1 MPVFSN
7 RPADYREWRQRIN
20 LYYKKMVLQKRPQEA
35 TINLVTTLTGVAW
48 KQIEHD
54 ADKLCEDDQGFAKVL
69 QILDKTFKYDDR
81 VEQPRSFEKFFYQ
94 VSRRPGQTLMS
105 YCSEH
110 REHQREV
117 EKHGIKLPDEIAG
130 WLLLRRAGL
139 SQEQRQLVLSQTSS
153 TLAEEKVEQALYY
166 LFGQDYRGKISS
178 PEGYGKGDRHRSSP
192 HRWQKRGQAYAADD
206 EEYYEDD
213 ELFLAED
220 EDETAYYEEQADYDA
235 ADYADVE
242 DDETAYN
249 AQSPDDTYY
258 DMPEHDDPELEE
270 AYATYLDARRRFSE
284 LKTNRNFYPV
294 VALGPEQQGY
304 GSQQTPHR
312 PPSRG
317 KSKGK
322 GKRTSP
328 PQKGDAKS
336 RGKAAFSTMSQQQ
349 PRLCLKCHQPGHFAA
364 DCPQKRSPSST
375 TPSPAKKQRP
385 ASVMMVQELIPGEI
399 RPAPEIAGIF
409 AQQDGGASC
418 LVCGHDVLM
427 HYVKHFSDRGFSWK
441 HFEFRPI
448 LKTLNFGGD
457 RSLQSKWSVHLP
469 VFVHG
474 SYGRIQCFIVE
485 GRTPLL
491 LGRPLLAALK
501 VDISYADEQMRVD
514 KGDWFP
520 IPLGPQREHL
530 LQLDDA
536 PDDRFAVPPELSFD
550 FVTTETMKIVENTS
564 LSEDELYDL
573 HQYLE
578 NTNREPPEII
588 FGVADLQESQT
599 EPNDD
604 DKSDAATEIGDDEMH
619 DEEDEESLVR
629 HAVTNKLIKTLKL
642 HQHMLEQKRRQTM
655 DNVMKAHD
663 GKILQ
668 FWEVYSGEARLAEA
682 MQKKG
687 YLVQTFDLFNGWDF
701 TRADHRTAFSKL
713 QYETCPDMMWLAPPC
728 TKWSALQHLNCKIPA
743 DFEFLAEERYYE
755 ERTHLRFTRNAH
767 NRQFHQHRHSA
778 TEHPWYAESWKTSTF
793 HALEGHDAEVD
804 QCQYG
809 STLPDDD
816 GNEQLIKKKTCLR
829 VTDERLAMQL
839 TRLCQGDHFHLP
851 IEGSSPGI
859 GNRAKAAGAYSLP
872 FCRQVADI
880 IDKFLYK
887 HYVNAIEDYDTEP
900 SFSPVTDYYSV
911 ETVDSTTINST
922 STPTKL
928 FSDTVLAEGDEDA
941 GDEPQEQPPQ
951 PGYEQPP
958 PPPEPTDDE
967 EDPQLAN
974 QTGILQRLQET
985 RPAMAARTI
994 QRLHRNLG
1002 HPTNLELH
1010 KLLAS
1015 KQASEALLAAAKEH
1029 KCELC
1034 ALFQAPKQAS
1044 KSGVRHGDT
1053 FNERVQADT
1062 VWIHLPPADLQ
1073 DKKAKGTPVPVL
1085 SIIDTT
1091 TKFMSARVVPS
1102 EMAVDLVIGLER
1114 GWLKHF
1120 GPPGILQVDD
1130 HRSWSSDYVKSW
1142 CDDNGIQMDISPG
1155 QAHTRLGIVERRH
1168 RVLRRAI
1175 DIYLMDHVK
1184 KHGRCDRE
1192 ALTTALCYVVPQIN
1206 NQPNIKGFSATQW
1219 AMGLNP
1225 RVPGVLMDSDL
1236 TVAQLN
1242 PSLAMEEKLRNQQRA
1257 AHAVIEADNDVRL
1270 RRALLRQHQANQF
1283 VYEVGQQVFYW
1294 RDAPGGAGPKL
1305 RWRGPAVIVMVEP
1318 GKTGP
1323 TNNTYWLT
1331 HGTTLLRVSG
1341 EHLRPHL
1348 DHQDTQDPMSR
1359 AKQAL
1364 DAVRGRSTT
1373 LYIDLDKS
1381 NKRKRTEVL
1390 SEEEADDDIPMLPG
1404 PSNVEAAPEPQDHW
1418 DVHEDGIT
1426 WTRIHVQP
1434 REELYVPRDDQ
1445 TVPWQNFRPDRLTTI
1460 RRPPPF
1466 TQRTVLQDDWQL
1478 SDASRRMPFS
1488 WTGST
1493 TFTMRV
1499 TGQQGSPTTPVTS
1512 ITGNMPSN
1520 ETTEPS
1526 PTAAPAAPIDRQ
1538 TSQQEPEPPPPD
1550 SGMDSTEQS
1559 MQTIPEHQRQLYQAP
1574 PEGETFAQQRARFDR
1589 QETLSMYETAKGPVR
1604 YGPHR
1609 EPFATDRQ
1617 QERTPYS
1624 RPAVDEPDIQ
1634 DNITT
1639 VVDVDVTKSS
1649 THTLPPGWRIEDGYI
1664 TLDMDNIQDEW
1675 VLHNNTLI
1683 RRHYNPRKT
1692 LFHPDSDECTL
1703 PIPIECL
1710 AKDRT
1715 SKMAG
1720 HVHHDRWRNKKSSSK
1735 TNNEWTGY
1743 TSFKILPC
1751 FRHLAKQAFY
1761 KTSNGHS
1768 SFQGNDGETCHY
1780 QEQATAK
1787 AAPKA
1792 KARKEQLSERQMS
1805 LQDRL
1810 AFLEA
1815 KKSELDSFF
1824 KNDVW
1829 EADSMENVPEG
1840 RLLKAHFILKWSK
1853 WADGSPR
1860 AKARLITQGF
1870 KDPDALNGMIDTEAP
1885 TLSRLSRNFILSVLC
1900 NLQWINFSAD
1910 ISTAFLQGKKHAD
1923 NRTLWIA
1930 LPADARRILGFG
1942 SEDKVMKLKKPMYG
1956 LCDAPRAW
1964 YLEARD
1970 RLCRLG
1976 AVQHPLDPCLFLIY
1990 DWEAPDEQWTVQ
2002 KELTNNEEFNRHP
2015 PLCGL
2020 LGLHVDDLLG
2030 GGDSSNKS
2038 YQKFITALKENFQFR
2053 SWEEEKSVE
2062 YCGAKIERI
2071 SSSHYEISHK
2081 AYLEKQKPISCESL
2095 SKHKPD
2101 TNEISA
2107 KERTLLRGLI
2117 GALQW
2122 PATQS
2127 SPHLQAMV
2135 SGMAGSVN
2143 SATVGTLKEA
2153 NKALRFAKQHSDV
2166 TLQYK
2171 RLGDPSELT
2180 FMTYCDAAFA
2190 SRADL
2195 SSQGGYLVMMVNKD
2209 VTTGQEGSYQLIDWR
2224 SWKLPRVA
2232 RSSLAAESQAA
2243 SEAADAMLYASTF
2256 WKLMW
2261 APNLP
2266 LDDPMTP
2273 KLKNN
2278 PCLVTDAKALY
2289 DLLIRQDLQ
2298 SSGGADK
2305 RTTIEVLVT
2314 KDKLRCAAATVKW
2327 LSSELQF
2334 ADGMTKSSAAML
2346 LAQRLR
2352 THMTRIKPDPNFVA
2366 AKKKTPEQRKA
2377 SQEQYA
2383 VKKPEKALLAVL
2395 STTLMHPVMA
2405 DETEGA
2411 FSSDNMLFL
2420 VFFTLI
2426 MMFAVHGFLCG
2437 VQRTWRS
2444 LPHWS
2449 TMMTR
2454 SPWASEQSCAEYH
2467 LEMTATE
2474 TAVQTDPRPSDDTL
2488 VGLRRQVK
2496 DLTRRLEQTEEY
2508 SEALE
2513 RQNGRMRQ
2521 ECDQQLETLRK
2532 RYDDRLREEITVRL
2546 QKILNKPVYH
2556 TNHGECWHASEVC
2569 AREATLNPIHVKR
2582 PCKKCYYNYPEV
2594 YMIPDASSTSSTGVS
2609 LTLSNE

>member
-1 MPVFSN
+1 MSAYVEPYFDSI
-7 RPADYREWRQRIN
+7 RQ
-20 LYYKKMVLQKRPQEA
+20 
-35 TINLVTTLTGVAW
+35 
-48 KQIEHD
+48 
-54 ADKLCEDDQGFAKVL
+54 
-69 QILDKTFKYDDR
+69 
-81 VEQPRSFEKFFYQ
+81 
-94 VSRRPGQTLMS
+94 
-105 YCSEH
+105 
-110 REHQREV
+110 
-117 EKHGIKLPDEIAG
+117 
-130 WLLLRRAGL
+130 
-139 SQEQRQLVLSQTSS
+139 
-153 TLAEEKVEQALYY
+153 
-166 LFGQDYRGKISS
+166 
-178 PEGYGKGDRHRSSP
+178 
-192 HRWQKRGQAYAADD
+192 
-206 EEYYEDD
+206 
-213 ELFLAED
+213 
-220 EDETAYYEEQADYDA
+220 
-235 ADYADVE
+235 
-242 DDETAYN
+242 
-249 AQSPDDTYY
+249 
-258 DMPEHDDPELEE
+258 
-270 AYATYLDARRRFSE
+270 
-284 LKTNRNFYPV
+284 
-294 VALGPEQQGY
+294 
-304 GSQQTPHR
+304 
-312 PPSRG
+312 
-317 KSKGK
+317 
-322 GKRTSP
+322 
-328 PQKGDAKS
+328 
-336 RGKAAFSTMSQQQ
+336 
-349 PRLCLKCHQPGHFAA
+349 
-364 DCPQKRSPSST
+364 
-375 TPSPAKKQRP
+375 
-385 ASVMMVQELIPGEI
+385 
-399 RPAPEIAGIF
+399 
-409 AQQDGGASC
+409 
-418 LVCGHDVLM
+418 
-427 HYVKHFSDRGFSWK
+427 
-441 HFEFRPI
+441 
-448 LKTLNFGGD
+448 
-457 RSLQSKWSVHLP
+457 
-469 VFVHG
+469 
-474 SYGRIQCFIVE
+474 
-485 GRTPLL
+485 
-491 LGRPLLAALK
+491 
-501 VDISYADEQMRVD
+501 
-514 KGDWFP
+514 
-520 IPLGPQREHL
+520 
-530 LQLDDA
+530 
-536 PDDRFAVPPELSFD
+536 
-550 FVTTETMKIVENTS
+550 TS
-564 LSEDELYDL
+564 LS
-573 HQYLE
+573 
-578 NTNREPPEII
+578 
-588 FGVADLQESQT
+588 
-599 EPNDD
+599 
-604 DKSDAATEIGDDEMH
+604 
-619 DEEDEESLVR
+619 
-629 HAVTNKLIKTLKL
+629 
-642 HQHMLEQKRRQTM
+642 
-655 DNVMKAHD
+655 MK
-663 GKILQ
+663 
-668 FWEVYSGEARLAEA
+668 
-682 MQKKG
+682 
-687 YLVQTFDLFNGWDF
+687 
-701 TRADHRTAFSKL
+701 
-713 QYETCPDMMWLAPPC
+713 
-728 TKWSALQHLNCKIPA
+728 
-743 DFEFLAEERYYE
+743 
-755 ERTHLRFTRNAH
+755 
-767 NRQFHQHRHSA
+767 
-778 TEHPWYAESWKTSTF
+778 
-793 HALEGHDAEVD
+793 
-804 QCQYG
+804 
-809 STLPDDD
+809 
-816 GNEQLIKKKTCLR
+816 
-829 VTDERLAMQL
+829 
-839 TRLCQGDHFHLP
+839 
-851 IEGSSPGI
+851 
-859 GNRAKAAGAYSLP
+859 
-872 FCRQVADI
+872 
-880 IDKFLYK
+880 
-887 HYVNAIEDYDTEP
+887 
-900 SFSPVTDYYSV
+900 
-911 ETVDSTTINST
+911 
-922 STPTKL
+922 
-928 FSDTVLAEGDEDA
+928 
-941 GDEPQEQPPQ
+941 
-951 PGYEQPP
+951 
-958 PPPEPTDDE
+958 
-967 EDPQLAN
+967 
-974 QTGILQRLQET
+974 
-985 RPAMAARTI
+985 
-994 QRLHRNLG
+994 
-1002 HPTNLELH
+1002 
-1010 KLLAS
+1010 LAS
-1015 KQASEALLAAAKEH
+1015 KPSTGEMHLAE
-1029 KCELC
+1029 
-1034 ALFQAPKQAS
+1034 QAPSWDGEAQQWLWWWSLARQA
-1044 KSGVRHGDT
+1044 RQT
-1053 FNERVQADT
+1053 
-1062 VWIHLPPADLQ
+1062 
-1073 DKKAKGTPVPVL
+1073 TP
-1085 SIIDTT
+1085 TGWH
-1091 TKFMSARVVPS
+1091 
-1102 EMAVDLVIGLER
+1102 MAP
-1114 GWLKHF
+1114 HF
-1120 GPPGILQVDD
+1120 FEFPENIF
-1130 HRSWSSDYVKSW
+1130 
-1142 CDDNGIQMDISPG
+1142 
-1155 QAHTRLGIVERRH
+1155 
-1168 RVLRRAI
+1168 
-1175 DIYLMDHVK
+1175 
-1184 KHGRCDRE
+1184 
-1192 ALTTALCYVVPQIN
+1192 ALTLI
-1206 NQPNIKGFSATQW
+1206 I
-1219 AMGLNP
+1219 
-1225 RVPGVLMDSDL
+1225 R
-1236 TVAQLN
+1236 
-1242 PSLAMEEKLRNQQRA
+1242 
-1257 AHAVIEADNDVRL
+1257 
-1270 RRALLRQHQANQF
+1270 
-1283 VYEVGQQVFYW
+1283 
-1294 RDAPGGAGPKL
+1294 
-1305 RWRGPAVIVMVEP
+1305 
-1318 GKTGP
+1318 
-1323 TNNTYWLT
+1323 T
-1331 HGTTLLRVSG
+1331 HKI
-1341 EHLRPHL
+1341 H
-1348 DHQDTQDPMSR
+1348 QDPMSR

-1364 DAVRGRSTT
+1364 DAVRGRSAT

-1512 ITGNMPSN
+1512 TTGNMPSN

-1624 RPAVDEPDIQ
+1624 RPPIDEPDIQ

-1735 TNNEWTGY
+1735 TNNEWTGH

-1780 QEQATAK
+1780 QGQATAK

-2081 AYLEKQKPISCESL
+2081 TYLEKQKPISCESL

-2420 VFFTLI
+2420 VFFTLM

-2444 LPHWS
+2444 LPPWS

-2454 SPWASEQSCAEYH
+2454 SPWTSEQSCAEYH
-2467 LEMTATE
+2467 LETTATE
-2474 TAVQTDPRPSDDTL
+2474 TAVQTDPRPSEDTL

-2546 QKILNKPVYH
+2546 QQILNKPVYH

-2569 AREATLNPIHVKR
+2569 ARGATLNPIHVKR

-2594 YMIPDASSTSSTGVS
+2594 YLGQSASSTSSTGVS
-2609 LTLSNE
+2609 LTLSNEWCRHVLLGLMNLSGLPCLLEPPNVPQGWASWMVTPNGIARSPVKKPAATVRALQWCYLVRTLLGLVALFPLQSSECDIECAMSGVWCRVCDVGCVMSSVWCRVCDVECVMSGVWCRVCDVECVMSGVWCQVCDVECVMLGVWYRMCDVECVMSGVWCRVCDVGCVMLVCDLKCVILSVRCRVCDVGCVMSSVWCRVCDVECVMSGVWCRVCDVECVMSGVWCQVCDVECVMLGVWYRMCDVGCVISDVWCCLGESAGGRRRDATIKIKTPR